1 MNPIFDLIEFSN
13 KKKFYRLGTSNSFPS
28 SLPRMCDFRFDL
40 WLKKLWMKK
49 SIVTWKRGSVI
60 RKPLFVAQI
69 NSLPFNNISISVVL
83 LRKQLVTPALE
94 IETETFNFQ
103 DTAEQNR
110 AFPVWYVTLIRLWN
124 AIKSRKDECVDKL
137 KLRLLSVKLRFTE

>member
-1 MNPIFDLIEFSN
+1 MDEKN
-13 KKKFYRLGTSNSFPS
+13 
-28 SLPRMCDFRFDL
+28 
-40 WLKKLWMKK
+40 
-49 SIVTWKRGSVI
+49 IVTRKRGSVI

-110 AFPVWYVTLIRLWN
+110 AFPV
-124 AIKSRKDECVDKL
+124 
-137 KLRLLSVKLRFTE
+137 